1 MSYDIDHNGTYE
13 FTRVID
19 RSRDAL
25 LRDSGFQLKDGTTIE
40 NQATYGYS
48 PADGRLATISGGGL
62 QPPNQFSYSYLASSN
77 LIESV
82 TKSAPVGSPVIQKLN
97 SYESNRDVL
106 ATISNNVITAN
117 GGGFDTVTRS
127 VYDYTTVNGGVNS
140 LGQRG
145 GVRSTFNLGTLT
157 ANPGDTSWGYDNLGQ
172 LQSADP
178 PGTDADRYYQFDTI
192 GNRLLSRTGT
202 ATNTGGTLTEYFG
215 TVANSTPSGP
225 GANALN
231 QYAAIKTAPTIVQ
244 PYHDDDGNATAYPL
258 PVSPT
263 TNSTLVW
270 DAENRQISATVN
282 GVTTTYLYDALSRRI
297 AKIPAS
303 GTAALF
309 VYDGFNCIAEYTGTT
324 LTKARTWGIDLSGT
338 LQGAGGVGGLLMEKQ
353 GANSFYPTYDGNG
366 NVSEYLTST
375 GAVAAHFEYD
385 PFGNTTVNTDSNN
398 LFVYRFSTKPLDFET
413 GLYYYGYRYYDPL
426 TGRWP
431 SRDPIGENWNTGEYN
446 EYAFIKNGPVDSI
459 DVLGYSQLWTASGIG
474 NYSGGEFHDYV
485 GETLK
490 DAGINPD
497 HSERSDL
504 GVGMHYLRGG
514 WVGTPLSEEQLDG
527 EAENKANNANY
538 CPAKVL
544 CKKKICVVMVAPKT
558 HTPLPKTGCCKNIK
572 VVTFWNP
579 YDPVPNQGVKRQWES
594 QEYWGQYGTAYP
606 VNSRPGNGQ
615 NGHAFEPYLRT
626 NPLFGMTADSN
637 PLDAPKGYSPSG
649 ENAPNPLDVI
659 RGFKKTCDITIVCH
673 SQGCNIAMHLLEK
686 GCNK

>member
-297 AKIPAS
+297 AKIPAT
-303 GTAALF
+303 GAATLYI
-309 VYDGFNCIAEYTGTT
+309 YDGFNCIAEYTGTT

-431 SRDPIGENWNTGEYN
+431 SRDPIGEKGGVNLYGYVFNAPNGWYDFLGRDPQSAIILLIVADTSANQPQAFKKIERDVISLNETLARCCKELNIGCNVSILPMSPYN
-446 EYAFIKNGPVDSI
+446 PKNGGPPAPKVPPI
-459 DVLGYSQLWTASGIG
+459 GGY
-474 NYSGGEFHDYV
+474 
-485 GETLK
+485 
-490 DAGINPD
+490 P
-497 HSERSDL
+497 R
-504 GVGMHYLRGG
+504 
-514 WVGTPLSEEQLDG
+514 
-527 EAENKANNANY
+527 NANY
-538 CPAKVL
+538 KQIAGAIGPDGAIPVTYTNSDHGGGFSGGQGGLGMPGAGVILDMGDGFTTNGLSHELGHVGGYDGGTEDNKAHHPDPPGGAFPDDKTPVMARGGGWKVNECY
-544 CKKKICVVMVAPKT
+544 CKKLIGLA
-558 HTPLPKTGCCKNIK
+558 
-572 VVTFWNP
+572 
-579 YDPVPNQGVKRQWES
+579 R
-594 QEYWGQYGTAYP
+594 
-606 VNSRPGNGQ
+606 
-615 NGHAFEPYLRT
+615 
-626 NPLFGMTADSN
+626 
-637 PLDAPKGYSPSG
+637 
-649 ENAPNPLDVI
+649 VI
-659 RGFKKTCDITIVCH
+659 
-673 SQGCNIAMHLLEK
+673 N
-686 GCNK
+686 